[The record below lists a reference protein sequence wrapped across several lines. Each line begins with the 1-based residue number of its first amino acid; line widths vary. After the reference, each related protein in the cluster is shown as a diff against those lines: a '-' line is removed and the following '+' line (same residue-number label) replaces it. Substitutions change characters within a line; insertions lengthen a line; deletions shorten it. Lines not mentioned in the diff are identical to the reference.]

1 MSKHSEHS
9 SFREKLI
16 EHLFISEMLKLSWLK
31 DDCQLEVMKP
41 EVDNAGCD
49 VVLEDNNIIRH
60 IQLKASKF
68 GAKTPSQKVNVRL
81 ANKPSGCIVWIE
93 FDEHTLELCSFYFFG
108 SEAGKPLTGL
118 ENARVA
124 KHTKGNAEGVKAERP
139 NIRKINKGQFTKYDS
154 IEALYDILFVP
165 ETFN

>member
-1 MSKHSEHS
+1 MSKHFEHS

-16 EHLFISEMLKLSWLK
+16 EHLFIGEMLKLSWLK

-60 IQLKASKF
+60 IQLKTSKF

-81 ANKPSGCIVWIE
+81 ASKPSGCIVWII
-93 FDEHTLELCSFYFFG
+93 FDEETLELCSFYFFG
-108 SEAGKPLTGL
+108 AEAGKPLAGL
-118 ENARVA
+118 ENAKVA
-124 KHTKGNAEGVKAERP
+124 KHTKASADGIKAERP
-139 NIRKINKGQFTKYDS
+139 NIRTISKVQFDRYDS
-154 IEALYDILFVP
+154 IEALYNVLFVP
-165 ETFN
+165 KS

>member
-1 MSKHSEHS
+1 MSKHFEHS

-16 EHLFISEMLKLSWLK
+16 EHLFIGEMLKLSWQK

-49 VVLEDNNIIRH
+49 IVLEENNIICH
-60 IQLKASKF
+60 IQLKTSKLGARAS
-68 GAKTPSQKVNVRL
+68 SQKVNVRL

-93 FDEHTLELCSFYFFG
+93 FDEDTLELRSFYFFG

-118 ENARVA
+118 EDAKVA
-124 KHTKGNAEGVKAERP
+124 KHTKANADGIKAERP
-139 NIRKINKGQFTKYDS
+139 NIRTINRGRFDRYDS
-154 IEALYDILFVP
+154 IEALYDVLFVP
-165 ETFN
+165 KS